1 MKERDSSIEL
11 IRIIAIL
18 FILFEHIVVFTFNP
32 VGFPINEPHLVDDSI
47 LPYGLVAIFI
57 TGVNLFVLI
66 SGFFGIRL
74 RMKKLLSL
82 YLCVLFYSIITT
94 IGFSILGNDIT
105 ITRILKMF
113 LCFDEGWFLPNYIA
127 LMLLAPIF
135 NKHLE
140 SVSKSS
146 LSIVLICLTFV
157 DVYQGYI
164 RGLLGNENGFNV
176 IHFTFMYY
184 VGAYISRYGI
194 KLRRM
199 QLMVIYLC
207 STLLIFAST
216 LVRNNGY
223 FAYSYNSP
231 LVIIAAVSLFEIIRG
246 LMNEYRPSINALAK
260 LAFPIFLTNPLVPSI
275 INKYCPANLFLILCL
290 VIFYLMLLAI
300 TEYLRN
306 RIDSCFTS
314 IYKISQK
321 VDDKYFKA

>member
-32 VGFPINEPHLVDDSI
+32 VGFPINEPHLIEDSVH
-47 LPYGLVAIFI
+47 PYGLVSIFI

-94 IGFSILGNDIT
+94 FGFSFLGFDVT
-105 ITRILKMF
+105 MPRIIKMF
-113 LCFDEGWFLPNYIA
+113 LCFDEGWFMPNYIA
-127 LMLLAPIF
+127 LMLIAPIF

-146 LSIVLICLTFV
+146 LSLVLICLTFV
-157 DVYQGYI
+157 DVYQGYM

-176 IHFTFMYY
+176 IHFTFLYY
-184 VGAYISRYGI
+184 VGAYINRYGI
-194 KLRRM
+194 PFSRM
-199 QLMVIYLC
+199 QLLVIYLC

-216 LVRNNGY
+216 FIRDNGY

-246 LMNEYRPSINALAK
+246 LKITYRPSINALAR
-260 LAFPIFLTNPLVPSI
+260 LAFPIFLSNPLIPSI
-275 INKYCPANLFLILCL
+275 INKYCPGNLFLISCL
-290 VIFYLMLLAI
+290 VLVYLLLLAI

-306 RIDSCFTS
+306 RIDTRFTS
-314 IYKISQK
+314 IYKIAQK
-321 VDDKYFKA
+321 VDDKYFKV